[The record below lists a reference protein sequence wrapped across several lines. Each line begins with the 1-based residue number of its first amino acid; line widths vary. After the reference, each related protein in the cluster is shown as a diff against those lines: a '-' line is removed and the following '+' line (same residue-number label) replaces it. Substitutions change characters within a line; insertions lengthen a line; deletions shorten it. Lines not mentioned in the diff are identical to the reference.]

1 MKENPFIPGIPMTIA
16 FTRYHKLKVC
26 RSFRRHNEINTQDL
40 NQCGSHLAESYLLP
54 GLGFS
59 GNIVNLLIVA
69 VIFGLVNALIRPIVK
84 LLTLPINVA
93 TLGLFTLVINALM
106 LIITVWLSG
115 TLTLEGGILEKFVTA
130 FIAAIIISLVSLVL
144 SWFLPDK

>member
-1 MKENPFIPGIPMTIA
+1 MKLILRI
-16 FTRYHKLKVC
+16 L
-26 RSFRRHNEINTQDL
+26 INAAAIWLT
-40 NQCGSHLAESYLLP
+40 SYLLP

-59 GNIVNLLIVA
+59 GNIFNLLIVA

-115 TLTLEGGILEKFVTA
+115 TLTLEGGILENFVTA